1 MHSRSTNG
9 PQVFHRRPSWTTLLG
24 RCALTATLFCAGIGP
39 VAAQPPSPSATYRVF
54 LKNGDALPSY
64 GEAAVVAD
72 RLIFN
77 LSIGGSDGP
86 LTLQLISLPMP
97 LIDMERTSRYAD
109 SMRAAFYA
117 ATRGETEYSEM
128 TAELSR
134 DLEHLA
140 KVQDRK
146 LQLLMADQLR
156 LGLVA
161 WPRNHFF
168 YRAND
173 IEKLVGLVGDVINEL
188 KVAVGEKTFVLELTA
203 GPPTPRR
210 EPLLVAPRL
219 RESITLSLSAS
230 SVADIGEERLAILKS
245 AASITPAEDRELAGT
260 VARRLELEMSA
271 ERSYAALAAD
281 IRKRAQAAETAGN
294 APAIDR
300 LQTELI
306 GRDQQFGFRRPKTVQ
321 DLIEELRIAR
331 TSALARKDVLD
342 KYAAVRRR
350 LLDYETAVRPAL
362 SALDGLRTVLQYY
375 RELRAV
381 SFERTVAA
389 GERFE
394 RLRGN
399 LEGVVPPPEASAIHA
414 TLVSALRMAI
424 EATVRRREAAA
435 TNSMPTMRAASSAAA
450 GALLLGDR
458 ARDDLVN
465 NLCLGSRAANCAP
478 LR

>member
-1 MHSRSTNG
+1 MDHAPR
-9 PQVFHRRPSWTTLLG
+9 

-39 VAAQPPSPSATYRVF
+39 AAAQPPSPSATYRVF

-161 WPRNHFF
+161 WPRSHFF

-188 KVAVGEKTFVLELTA
+188 KVAVGEKTVALELTA

-210 EPLLVAPRL
+210 EPLDGGAAGCASRSRCRFPPHLWPTSARSGSRFSSPRL
-219 RESITLSLSAS
+219 RSRRPKTAS
-230 SVADIGEERLAILKS
+230 WPGRS
-245 AASITPAEDRELAGT
+245 P
-260 VARRLELEMSA
+260 RRLELEMSA
-271 ERSYAALAAD
+271 ERSYAALAAESQA
-281 IRKRAQAAETAGN
+281 RAG
-294 APAIDR
+294 
-300 LQTELI
+300 
-306 GRDQQFGFRRPKTVQ
+306 
-321 DLIEELRIAR
+321 
-331 TSALARKDVLD
+331 
-342 KYAAVRRR
+342 
-350 LLDYETAVRPAL
+350 
-362 SALDGLRTVLQYY
+362 
-375 RELRAV
+375 
-381 SFERTVAA
+381 
-389 GERFE
+389 
-394 RLRGN
+394 RGN
-399 LEGVVPPPEASAIHA
+399 G
-414 TLVSALRMAI
+414 R
-424 EATVRRREAAA
+424 
-435 TNSMPTMRAASSAAA
+435 
-450 GALLLGDR
+450 
-458 ARDDLVN
+458 
-465 NLCLGSRAANCAP
+465 
-478 LR
+478 

>member
-9 PQVFHRRPSWTTLLG
+9 PQVFHSRPSWRTVVGRYTLVA
-24 RCALTATLFCAGIGP
+24 ALISAVGT
-39 VAAQPPSPSATYRVF
+39 VAAQAPSPSTTYRVF

-64 GEAAVVAD
+64 GESAVVGD
-72 RLIFN
+72 RIIFN

-86 LTLQLISLPMP
+86 LTLQLMSLPLP
-97 LIDMERTSRYAD
+97 LIDMDRTMRYAD

-117 ATRGETEYSEM
+117 ATRGAAEYSEM
-128 TAELSR
+128 TAALSR
-134 DLEHLA
+134 DLEQLA
-140 KVQDRK
+140 KIQDRK
-146 LQLLMADQLR
+146 QQLVVADQLR

-161 WPRNHFF
+161 WPKSHFF

-188 KVAVGEKTFVLELTA
+188 KVAVGEKTFALELTA
-203 GPPTPRR
+203 GPPAPRR
-210 EPLLVAPRL
+210 EPLMVAPRL

-245 AASITPAEDRELAGT
+245 AASITPVEDRELAGT
-260 VARRLELEMSA
+260 VAKRLEIEMSA

-281 IRKRAQAAETAGN
+281 IRKRAQAAEAAGN

-300 LQTELI
+300 LQAELL

-321 DLIEELRIAR
+321 DLIEELRMAR
-331 TSALARKDVLD
+331 STAMARKEALD

-350 LLDYETAVRPAL
+350 LLDYEVAVRPAFA
-362 SALDGLRTVLQYY
+362 ALDGLRSLLQYY
-375 RELRAV
+375 RELRGV
-381 SFERTVAA
+381 SFDRTVEA

-394 RLRGN
+394 RLRGQI
-399 LEGVVPPPEASAIHA
+399 ESVTPPPEASAIHA
-414 TLVSALRMAI
+414 TLVSSLRMAV
-424 EATVRRREAAA
+424 EATLRRREAAA
-435 TNSMPTMRAASSAAA
+435 TNAMPTLRAASSAAA

-465 NLCLGSRAANCAP
+465 SLCLGARTANCGP